1 MNLIIEYDKIIK
13 KQKGRSIMAENIL
26 KFKDWNDLEG
36 TELLQLL
43 EQSVDLDEELYELM
57 MKKVPYLLKQT
68 KMVHKQT
75 YKTTK
80 ISMKLSKQTKK
91 YYLKVSKSI
100 LKLIKNSEVSNELKV
115 ELIELLK
122 EITLKIEKCD
132 ERDKHFLTQQHV
144 KTFGYS
150 TLALAG
156 LVAIYGVKAIKKD

>member
-1 MNLIIEYDKIIK
+1 
-13 KQKGRSIMAENIL
+13 
-26 KFKDWNDLEG
+26 
-36 TELLQLL
+36 
-43 EQSVDLDEELYELM
+43 
-57 MKKVPYLLKQT
+57 
-68 KMVHKQT
+68 
-75 YKTTK
+75 
-80 ISMKLSKQTKK
+80 SKQTKK

-132 ERDKHFLTQQHV
+132 ERDKHFLTQQQV